1 MEKENYYRGDLVES
15 ETFKQRIQRAGELM
29 ESRTV

>member
-1 MEKENYYRGDLVES
+1 MKKENYYRGDLVES
-15 ETFKQRIQRAGELM
+15 ETFKHKIQRAGELM